1 MGRKIGF
8 LTAVVA
14 VLLAC
19 AGSAQAAGSVFLCV
33 PAEAGKKVVSG
44 GSAGSCESDT
54 TKVALPASAEEQ
66 QTLLSILPHIR
77 FVAGGEPTIRFSG
90 VNVQVVNG
98 TGDTSS
104 ANGLGNLIIGYNAH
118 SDTNPQTGSHN
129 LVLGT
134 EQSFTSYGGLIG
146 GSKNKLTGPFSVAFG
161 FDNTASGKWS
171 AVTGGGGNPDT
182 GGRGNIASGEESA
195 VSGGNVNTAS
205 SVYSSVSGGNSNTAS
220 GRWSSVSGGGSNT
233 AGYEFTAVSGGGRN
247 TARGFG
253 ATVFGCQNV
262 TVSTDFGSNPSLCP

>member
-14 VLLAC
+14 LLLAC

-33 PAEAGKKVVSG
+33 PSAAGKKVVSG
-44 GSAGSCESDT
+44 GSAGSCEADT
-54 TKVALPASAEEQ
+54 TKVALPASADEQ

-118 SDTNPQTGSHN
+118 SDTKPQTGSHN

-146 GSKNKLTGPFSVAFG
+146 GSNNKLTGPFSAVFG
-161 FDNTASGKWS
+161 TQNTASGSHS
-171 AVTGGGGNPDT
+171 AVIAGNH
-182 GGRGNIASGEESA
+182 
-195 VSGGNVNTAS
+195 NTAS
-205 SVYSSVSGGNSNTAS
+205 GLYSSVSGGNSNTAS

-233 AGYEFTAVSGGGRN
+233 ASYDFSAVSGGGRN

-253 ATVFGCQNV
+253 AAVFGCLDV
-262 TVSTDFGSNPSLCP
+262 TVSKDFGSNPSLCP